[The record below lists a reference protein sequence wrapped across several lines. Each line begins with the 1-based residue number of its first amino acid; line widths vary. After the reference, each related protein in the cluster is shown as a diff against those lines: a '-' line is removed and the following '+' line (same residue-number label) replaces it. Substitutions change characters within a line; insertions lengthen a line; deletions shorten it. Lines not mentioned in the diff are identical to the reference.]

1 MKRITVIPGDGIGKE
16 VMDAAMLV
24 LESLDLPFEY
34 VWMEAGDEA
43 FEKYG
48 KALPDETLEECK
60 KSDAVLFGAAGE
72 TAADVIVKLRFEL
85 ETFANIR
92 PAKSYK
98 GIKALYNDI
107 DMVIVRENTECLYKG
122 LEFEVA
128 DGVTESIR
136 VITRKG
142 SERIARFA
150 FELAKKE
157 GRKKV
162 TALHKANVMKKT
174 CGLFR
179 DVCRSVAK
187 EYPEI
192 EFNEYYIDAAC
203 TYMVM
208 DPWRFDVIVTT
219 NMFGDIVS
227 DLAAGLV
234 GGLGLAPS
242 ANIGEK
248 YALFEPVHG
257 SAPDIAGKG
266 IANPSAMILTATMML
281 RHFGYIEEADKVEKA
296 LEQVLAEGKTT
307 PDLGGNLKTMEMAE
321 EVVKKLKSME

>member
-1 MKRITVIPGDGIGKE
+1 MRITVIPGDGIGRE
-16 VMDAAMLV
+16 VMDAAMLI
-24 LESLDLPFEY
+24 LEKLNLPFEF

-43 FEKYG
+43 LKKYG
-48 KALPDETLEECK
+48 KALPDETLEECL

-72 TAADVIVKLRFEL
+72 TAADVIVRLRFEL
-85 ETFANIR
+85 ETFANVR
-92 PAKSYK
+92 PAKSYR
-98 GIKALYNDI
+98 GVNCLYEGVDI
-107 DMVIVRENTECLYKG
+107 VIVRENTECLYKG

-128 DGVTESIR
+128 EGVTQGIR
-136 VITRKG
+136 VITEKG
-142 SERIARFA
+142 SRRIAEFA
-150 FELAKKE
+150 FELARRE

-179 DVCRSVAK
+179 DVCRKVA
-187 EYPEI
+187 EGYPDI
-192 EFNEYYIDAAC
+192 EFNDYYIDAAC
-203 TYMVM
+203 MYLVM
-208 DPWRFDVIVTT
+208 DPKRFDIILTT

-248 YALFEPVHG
+248 HAIFEPVHG

-266 IANPSAMILTATMML
+266 IANPSAMILTACMML
-281 RHFGYIEEADKVEKA
+281 RHFGYIDEANRVEKA
-296 LEQVLAEGKTT
+296 LEDVLAEGKTT
-307 PDLGGNLKTMEMAE
+307 PDLGGNLRTMEMAE
-321 EVVKKLKSME
+321 EVARRLN

>member
-1 MKRITVIPGDGIGKE
+1 MHRITVIPGDGIGKE

-24 LESLDLPFEY
+24 LEKLDLPFEFI
-34 VWMEAGDEA
+34 WMEAGDEA
-43 FEKYG
+43 LKKYG
-48 KALPDETLEECK
+48 KALPDETLEECLR
-60 KSDAVLFGAAGE
+60 SDAVLFGAAGE
-72 TAADVIVKLRFEL
+72 TAADVIVRLRFEL

-92 PAKSYK
+92 PAKSYR
-98 GIKALYNDI
+98 GINCLYKDVDI
-107 DMVIVRENTECLYKG
+107 VIVRENTECLYKG
-122 LEFEVA
+122 LEFEIA
-128 DGVTESIR
+128 DGVTEGIR
-136 VITRKG
+136 VITKKG
-142 SERIARFA
+142 SERIAKFA

-179 DVCRSVAK
+179 DVCKKVALS
-187 EYPEI
+187 YPEI
-192 EFNEYYIDAAC
+192 EFNDYYIDAAC
-203 TYMVM
+203 MYLVM
-208 DPWRFDVIVTT
+208 NPQRFDVIVTT

-248 YALFEPVHG
+248 HAIFEPVHG

-266 IANPSAMILTATMML
+266 IANPSAMILTVCMML
-281 RHFGYIEEADKVEKA
+281 RHFNYTSEANRIEKA
-296 LEQVLAEGKTT
+296 LEETFVEGKTT
-307 PDLGGNLKTMEMAE
+307 PDLGGNLKTMEMAR
-321 EVVKKLKSME
+321 EVAKKI

>member
-1 MKRITVIPGDGIGKE
+1 MARRITVIPGDGIGKE

-24 LESLDLPFEY
+24 LNKLDLPFEY

-43 FEKYG
+43 KEKYG

-60 KSDAVLFGAAGE
+60 RSDAVLFGAAGE
-72 TAADVIVKLRFEL
+72 TAADVIVRLRFEL

-92 PAKSYK
+92 PAKSFR
-98 GIKALYNDI
+98 GVRALYDDVDI
-107 DMVIVRENTECLYKG
+107 VIVRENTECLYKG
-122 LEFEVA
+122 FEFEVA
-128 DGVTESIR
+128 EGVAEGMR
-136 VITRKG
+136 VITRKA
-142 SERIARFA
+142 SERIARYA
-150 FELAKKE
+150 FELAKRE
-157 GRKKV
+157 GRRKV

-179 DVCRSVAK
+179 DVCREVAK
-187 EYPEI
+187 DYPEI
-192 EFNEYYIDAAC
+192 EFNDYYIDAAC
-203 TYMVM
+203 MYLVM
-208 DPWRFDVIVTT
+208 DPHRFDVIVTT

-242 ANIGEK
+242 ANVGEK
-248 YALFEPVHG
+248 HAIFEPVHG

-266 IANPSAMILTATMML
+266 IANPSAMILTACMML
-281 RHFGYIEEADKVEKA
+281 RHFGYVSEAERVEKA
-296 LEQVLAEGKTT
+296 LESVIAEGKTT

-321 EVVKKLKSME
+321 EVARRL